1 VRAPLKEGRMKERS
15 GWLGGPVLVAAV
27 VFGLLIAA
35 TIFGPYGYFID
46 EFYYL
51 ACARHLAWGYVD
63 HPPLSI
69 LILAAV
75 RAVAG
80 ESLLAIRIPGALAAA
95 ATVLVS
101 ARIARDLGGSRRAE
115 WLTALAVA
123 CSPMTLVMGSFFSMN
138 VFELLLWPLSGLVLL
153 RLLERDEP
161 RWWLLVGLLSG
172 LAVLNKHTSGVFVAA
187 IVAGVL
193 ATPYRRHLLTPWPWL
208 GGLLAAAIV
217 APNIAWQWANG
228 WPSLEFYRN
237 AQLDKNISTPAVQAF
252 VNQIVFEGPGAAP
265 IWIAG
270 AVFLLAAPGRTSWR
284 VIGIAFALLF
294 VAIVASGSS
303 RPDRIG
309 GLYPIVFA
317 AGAVAIERASG
328 RRALRWLTPAAG
340 ALVVASGVIVAPI
353 TLPLFPPEQ
362 VAASARTLRLVPP
375 LERGKTSPIP
385 QWLADRTGWESAVD
399 DIAAC
404 YARLSPEERRR
415 AVIFA
420 GDYGHAG
427 ALELVG
433 PSRGISATIISNHNT
448 YWMWG
453 RGRPDPQ
460 VLVAIGARRSDLEAL
475 FEDVQV
481 AGRIECDYCMSWR
494 NGREIYVARR
504 PRRPFAPVWE
514 KRRQFS

>member
-1 VRAPLKEGRMKERS
+1 MQQRS
-15 GWLGGPVLVAAV
+15 GWPSGPVLVAAV
-27 VFGLLIAA
+27 VFGLLVAA
-35 TIFGPYGYFID
+35 TMFGPYGYFID

-51 ACARHLAWGYVD
+51 ACARRLAWGYVD

-69 LILAAV
+69 FILAAA
-75 RAVAG
+75 RAVLG
-80 ESLLAIRIPGALAAA
+80 ESLLALRMPAALAAA
-95 ATVLVS
+95 AAVLVS
-101 ARIARDLGGSRRAE
+101 AQIARALGGGRRAE
-115 WLTALAVA
+115 WLTSLAVA

-138 VFELLLWPLSGLVLL
+138 VFEMLFWPVSGLVLL

-161 RWWLLVGLLSG
+161 RWWLLVGLLAG
-172 LAVLNKHTSGVFVAA
+172 IAVLNKHTSGVFVAA

-193 ATPYRRHLLTPWPWL
+193 VTPYRRHLLTPWPWL
-208 GGLLAAAIV
+208 GGLLAVVIV

-252 VNQIVFEGPGAAP
+252 VNQIVFQGPGAAP

-270 AVFLLAAPGRTSWR
+270 AVFLLAGPGRSSRR
-284 VIGIAFALLF
+284 VIGIAFALLL
-294 VAIVASGSS
+294 VAIVTSGSS

-309 GLYPIVFA
+309 GFYPIVFA

-328 RRALRWLTPAAG
+328 RRPLRWLTPAA
-340 ALVVASGVIVAPI
+340 AVLVVASGVIVAPI
-353 TLPLFPPEQ
+353 TLPLFPPKQ
-362 VAASARTLRLVPP
+362 VAAYARAVRLLPP
-375 LERGKTSPIP
+375 IERGKTSPIP

-404 YARLSPEERRR
+404 LARLSPEDRRR

-427 ALELVG
+427 ALELLG
-433 PSRGISATIISNHNT
+433 PSRGITATVISNHNT

-453 RGRPDPQ
+453 RGLPDPQ
-460 VLVAIGARRSDLEAL
+460 VLVAIGARRADLEAL
-475 FEDVQV
+475 FEHVEV
-481 AGRIECDYCMSWR
+481 VGRVECEYCMSWR
-494 NGREIYVARR
+494 QGRAIFVAGR
-504 PRRPFAPVWE
+504 PRRAFAPAWE
-514 KRRQFS
+514 KARQFS